1 MIRIAGDRA
10 FVRGNKVAVEWTTH
24 GIGENKKPLA
34 FEGIDVFEFDAE
46 SKITTLQAYWDPSKF
61 MAQRG

>member
-1 MIRIAGDRA
+1 
-10 FVRGNKVAVEWTTH
+10 VRGNKVAVEWTTH